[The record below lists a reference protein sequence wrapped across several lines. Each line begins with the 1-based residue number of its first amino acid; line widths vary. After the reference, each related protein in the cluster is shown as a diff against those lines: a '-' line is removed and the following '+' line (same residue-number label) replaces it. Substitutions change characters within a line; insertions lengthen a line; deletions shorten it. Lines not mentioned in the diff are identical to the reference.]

1 MSNVFVAIDFE
12 TANSA
17 RASACQIGLAKFQDG
32 ELVDQFESLVRPHQ
46 SMSHFDSYNT
56 LIHGISEREVQ
67 SAPEFI
73 DLWRS
78 ISEFVGEA
86 PLVAHNAGFDMSV
99 LRELLNVYELEYP
112 TLDYFCT
119 FMLAR
124 NLLQPAE
131 LNLSF
136 VARELGVAL
145 TNHHDALADAIAAG
159 EIAQALV
166 RRFDAESLLELAHL
180 ARIRTG
186 RFSIDG
192 WKGSSTRSTHTGG
205 SDESFVDMRKRLV
218 EQILNDGPLEGLS
231 FVVTGTIPGMTRNE
245 VHEQIVMCGGEWGK
259 TVTKKTDFLVNGD
272 GVGETNK
279 TRRVYELREKGAQIA
294 IIDPE
299 GFFGMMNP

>member
-32 ELVDQFESLVRPHQ
+32 ELVDQFESLVKPHQ
-46 SMSHFDSYNT
+46 SMSHFDPYNT
-56 LIHGISEREVQ
+56 QIHGITAREVQ

-73 DLWRS
+73 DLWS
-78 ISEFVGEA
+78 AISEFVGEA

-99 LRELLNVYELEYP
+99 LRELFNLYDIEYP
-112 TLDYFCT
+112 TFEYVCT

-124 NLLQPAE
+124 NLLRPAE

-136 VARELGVAL
+136 VARELGVTL
-145 TNHHDALADAIAAG
+145 ENHHHALADAVAAG
-159 EIAQALV
+159 EIAHALV
-166 RRFDAESLLELAHL
+166 RRFDVGSVTELASV

-192 WKGSSTRSTHTGG
+192 WKGSSTRPTHAGG
-205 SDESFVDMRKRLV
+205 SDESLEDMRTRLS
-218 EQILNDGPLEGLS
+218 EQILDDGPLVGLS
-231 FVVTGTIPGMTRNE
+231 FVVTGFIPGMTRNE
-245 VHEQIVMCGGEWGK
+245 VHEQIVIFGGEWGK
-259 TVTKKTDFLVNGD
+259 SVTKKTDFLVNGD

-294 IIDPE
+294 IVDPE
-299 GFFGMMNP
+299 GFFGMMTP